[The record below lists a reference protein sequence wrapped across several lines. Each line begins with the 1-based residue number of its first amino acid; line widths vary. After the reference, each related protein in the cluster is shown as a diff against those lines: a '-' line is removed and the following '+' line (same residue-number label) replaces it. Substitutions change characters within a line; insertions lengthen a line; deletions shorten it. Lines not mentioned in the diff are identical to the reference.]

1 MAQRRSPGVYAVVG
15 GDSYLAELCA
25 EKLLERAVGLEGRSD
40 SVQTLRGDETPWARL
55 LDLARTRSLFAER
68 RAILVRGAESLKG
81 PDEGLAEY
89 LADPTPGVALIL
101 LAAKP
106 DKRKTAWKRL
116 LEAAEVVSAEPLKGR
131 ALRAHVADELR
142 RRGLAMDGD
151 ALDEL
156 LERVGGNLRRLMGE
170 IDKLLAFAEGRPR
183 LTAEDVAAVLG
194 RGVARPLYA
203 LADALCS
210 RERELALRLL
220 HEALEEG
227 EAPVYVLGAL
237 HRSLRTVRA
246 VRGLRG
252 SSWGEIASRLR
263 VPPFKVKDLVEAGG
277 LWTDKELEEATS
289 ALGKADRQLKTSVDP
304 RVALLVAVGQACGSG
319 RGVSGAQ
326 RRGR

>member
-1 MAQRRSPGVYAVVG
+1 MGQRRAPGVYAVVG
-15 GDSYLAELCA
+15 GDSYLAELA
-25 EKLLERAVGLEGRSD
+25 VEKLLERAVGLEGRSD
-40 SVQTLRGDETPWARL
+40 SVQTLRGDETPWVRL
-55 LDLARTRSLFAER
+55 LDLVRTRSLFAER
-68 RAILVRGAESLKG
+68 KAIVVRGAEALKG

-116 LEAAEVVSAEPLKGR
+116 LEAAEVVSADPLKGG
-131 ALRAHVADELR
+131 ALRSHVTDELR

-151 ALDEL
+151 AFDEL

-170 IDKLLAFAEGRPR
+170 IDKLQSFAEGRSR
-183 LTAEDVAAVLG
+183 ISVEDVAAVLG
-194 RGVARPLYA
+194 RGLARPLYA
-203 LADALCS
+203 LSDALCT
-210 RERELALRLL
+210 RERDLALRLL

-237 HRSLRTVRA
+237 HRSLRAVRA

-252 SSWGEIASRLR
+252 SSWGEIASRLG
-263 VPPFKVKDLVEAGG
+263 VPPFKVKHLVEAGG
-277 LWTDKELEEATS
+277 RWTDKELEQATS

-304 RVALLVAVGQACGSG
+304 RVALLVAVGQACGAG
-319 RGVSGAQ
+319 RAVSGAQ